1 MSISNINTPF
11 PSTYTSYN
19 TSTTEKEAEK
29 PFNALKNSATH
40 IDKMLTND
48 IHSDKANSSLETL
61 LAVATHQKQITVQMI
76 SQNDSPEDAITQLL
90 KDSIDKYALQLE
102 SIYAWTVGGKSVL
115 NPMLEMMAESIFKE
129 GVSSTKFE
137 DLIQIIIMDMML
149 RDVLPENMKML
160 AGYFLEDAGSGTHGP
175 MNKTT
180 PAGLEKFMMDIYQLA
195 LKDDKD
201 SLAFKVANE
210 IEQNYKSEFYAYQR
224 SFAATFWTNP
234 DGFMDGFNG
243 APNKGFPPIKGQSN
257 DISPFFKLSIISVL
271 SSQGEIT
278 AEEFTKILTSDL
290 ATIKEIAGINGSMVE
305 WIIAETPRVNEWKG
319 TGKDGV
325 GSGQSWWSFPGFGID
340 YSYLDKMFTD
350 FPPRDLTEDEI
361 EEINRIG
368 DQVKMIQ
375 QTLKYWI
382 QLCSDEQLAMARN
395 I

>member
-1 MSISNINTPF
+1 MPISNIYTPF
-11 PSTYTSYN
+11 SSTYTSYN
-19 TSTTEKEAEK
+19 TPTTEKEAEK
-29 PFNALKNSATH
+29 PFNALKNSATN
-40 IDKMLTND
+40 IDKMLTNG

-76 SQNDSPEDAITQLL
+76 SQNANPEDAITLLL
-90 KDSIDKYALQLE
+90 KDSIDQYALQLE

-137 DLIQIIIMDMML
+137 DLVQIIVMDMML
-149 RDVLPENMKML
+149 RGVLPDDMKKL

-175 MNKTT
+175 MSQVT
-180 PAGLEKFMMDIYQLA
+180 PKDLGKFMMDIYQLA
-195 LKDDKD
+195 LKDDKN

-210 IEQNYKSEFYAYQR
+210 IETNYKSEFYAYQK
-224 SFAATFWTNP
+224 SFADTFWTNP

-243 APNKGFPPIKGQSN
+243 SANKDLPPITGPSK
-257 DISPFFKLSIISVL
+257 DVSPFFKLSIISVL
-271 SSQGEIT
+271 SSKGEIT
-278 AEEFTKILTSDL
+278 TEEFTKILTSDL
-290 ATIKEIAGINGSMVE
+290 ATIKEIAGIDGSMVD
-305 WIIAETPRVNEWKG
+305 WIVAETPGVKPWQGNG
-319 TGKDGV
+319 ADGV
-325 GSGQSWWSFPGFGID
+325 GAGQVWWSFPGYGID
-340 YSYLDKMFTD
+340 YSYLDTMFND